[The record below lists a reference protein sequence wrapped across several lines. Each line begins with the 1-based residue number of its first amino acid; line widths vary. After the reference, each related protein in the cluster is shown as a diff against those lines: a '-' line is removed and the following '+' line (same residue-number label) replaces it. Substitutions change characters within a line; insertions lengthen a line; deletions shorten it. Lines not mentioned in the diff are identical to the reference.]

1 MNRFENIG
9 KITNDVYH
17 RIGKKKLVK
26 KGQRKSLER
35 RITDSETLTYEAKKH
50 QITDYVLEK
59 PKVMRFRKSISKY
72 DNICEKRVEKK
83 ALITQFP
90 SYK

>member
-1 MNRFENIG
+1 M
-9 KITNDVYH
+9 
-17 RIGKKKLVK
+17 K

-59 PKVMRFRKSISKY
+59 PKVMRFRKSISKSM
-72 DNICEKRVEKK
+72 ITFVKK
-83 ALITQFP
+83 G
-90 SYK
+90 

>member
-50 QITDYVLEK
+50 QITDYVL
-59 PKVMRFRKSISKY
+59 
-72 DNICEKRVEKK
+72 
-83 ALITQFP
+83 
-90 SYK
+90 

>member
-1 MNRFENIG
+1 
-9 KITNDVYH
+9 
-17 RIGKKKLVK
+17 VK

-59 PKVMRFRKSISKY
+59 PK
-72 DNICEKRVEKK
+72 DQKRIKLAKK
-83 ALITQFP
+83 AEKNA
-90 SYK
+90 SKGE

>member
-1 MNRFENIG
+1 M
-9 KITNDVYH
+9 
-17 RIGKKKLVK
+17 K

-83 ALITQFP
+83 SFNNSVSLLQMNICERIR
-90 SYK
+90 KH